1 MYNQWLRINYVKV
14 LIEFYTESP
23 GPPSDLS
30 LTNVTN
36 TSALLS
42 WSPPDNGG
50 GRPLSEIVYTA
61 TATGEYFS
69 SILECL
75 LMNNTAMY
83 ICVLYKPSVK

>member
-1 MYNQWLRINYVKV
+1 MCNQWLRINYVKV

-23 GPPSDLS
+23 GPPSDLRLS
-30 LTNVTN
+30 NVTN
-36 TSALLS
+36 TSAVLS

-50 GRPLSEIVYTA
+50 GRPLSEIVYTV
-61 TATGEYFS
+61 TATCEFFS

-83 ICVLYKPSVK
+83 VCSV